1 MDTAYRVTPLRRG
14 DPERLGEYWL
24 TGRLGSGG
32 MGVVYLASDRDGND
46 VAIKL
51 VHAALA
57 HDPEF
62 RGRFRSEV
70 ERARQVPSFCTAE
83 VLDADLD
90 HNPPYL
96 VVEYVDGPSLGEV
109 VEERGPLRAA
119 ALHSLAV
126 GVATALTGIHGAGV
140 IHRDLKPD
148 NVLLAPG
155 SPKVIDFGIARAF
168 EATSQHTR
176 TDQMVGTVAYMA
188 PERFSSEPGTPL
200 TAAADIFAWGC
211 VVAYAGTGR
220 TPFHGDSPPATA
232 ARILTQPPHL
242 NGLPESLREIVA
254 LSLSKDP
261 EERPTAREL
270 LDMLLGDQPSTR
282 SSARQRTTVSSVP
295 PVLQGPV
302 VAQGSDGAYA
312 ADGAT
317 GQERSH
323 GFGRFHGA
331 DPSHAADHSHGSER
345 PYGSEHSFDSD
356 RSYGSEHLFDSGRP
370 YGSGRSYESD
380 QTYGADRSSDPGRS
394 YSSGQSDDSS
404 RSHDPGLAQAGG
416 RPRGHR
422 MLAVLAVLLVLAGV
436 ATVAFVLKAHG
447 PTTGPQTTSGT
458 ARGGEA
464 AGAEQSPTEPDG
476 GAPAPG
482 SPPATTPADYE
493 NDGSGDDDRR
503 SPVEPDNGEPI
514 IQDPLSQP
522 DQWLDSEIREQNA
535 NCFTRG
541 VMRVARVDRGTYQCV
556 GPDES
561 IADDFGVEVS
571 TALQSAG
578 SCAAIWF
585 HWDARRGGQV
595 LRVCQ
600 DEMSIASDTPDDR
613 QVLGRIRLK
622 QRIALREP
630 VRVHLVIRE
639 GEAQVFR
646 GGAFA
651 GVMQLPEDGPDK
663 GQVLLGMSVEAVDT
677 DPPYAVTFA
686 NVDIRSF

>member
-1 MDTAYRVTPLRRG
+1 LIVDTAYRVSPLRRG

-32 MGVVYLASDRDGND
+32 MGVVYLATDRDDNY

-51 VHAALA
+51 VHATLVN
-57 HDPEF
+57 DPEF

-96 VVEYVDGPSLGEV
+96 VVEYVNGPSLAEV
-109 VEERGPLRAA
+109 VEERGPLREA

-200 TAAADIFAWGC
+200 TAAADVFAWGC
-211 VVAYAGTGR
+211 VVGYAGTGR

-242 NGLPESLREIVA
+242 NGLPESLRELVA

-270 LDMLLGDQPSTR
+270 LDMLLGDRRDARPVSRQREASSPAVVGYFESADR
-282 SSARQRTTVSSVP
+282 SSESYDSHP
-295 PVLQGPV
+295 
-302 VAQGSDGAYA
+302 
-312 ADGAT
+312 AD
-317 GQERSH
+317 S
-323 GFGRFHGA
+323 
-331 DPSHAADHSHGSER
+331 
-345 PYGSEHSFDSD
+345 
-356 RSYGSEHLFDSGRP
+356 P
-370 YGSGRSYESD
+370 YGSGF
-380 QTYGADRSSDPGRS
+380 DRAT
-394 YSSGQSDDSS
+394 SS
-404 RSHDPGLAQAGG
+404 RSYASGRSDGSYGVVRSQAVDRFPAAEPALAVDRSYATDHSFGG
-416 RPRGHR
+416 GERERVGSGRQSGHR
-422 MLAVLAVLLVLAGV
+422 LLAVLAIVLVLAGV
-436 ATVAFVLKAHG
+436 ATVALVLNAHN
-447 PTTGPQTTSGT
+447 PAADPLSTGGT
-458 ARGGEA
+458 QRGGAA
-464 AGAEQSPTEPDG
+464 AGAEQSPAQDG
-476 GAPAPG
+476 GAPAPE
-482 SPPATTPADYE
+482 SRPPTNPADYE
-493 NDGSGDDDRR
+493 DDNNEPADDVTR
-503 SPVEPDNGEPI
+503 SPAEPAGGEPI
-514 IQDPLSQP
+514 IEDALKRPG
-522 DQWLDSEIREQNA
+522 QWLDSEIREQNA

-561 IADDFGVEVS
+561 IADDFGVRV
-571 TALQSAG
+571 TAALQSAG
-578 SCAAIWF
+578 SCAAVWF
-585 HWDARRGGQV
+585 HWDPKLGGQV

-600 DEMSIASDTPDDR
+600 SELVVAADR
-613 QVLGRIRLK
+613 PNDQKVYGRVRLK
-622 QRIALREP
+622 ERIDLRQST
-630 VRVHLVIRE
+630 RIHLVVQE
-639 GEAQVFR
+639 GQAQVFLD
-646 GGAFA
+646 GAFA
-651 GVMQLPEDGPDK
+651 GAARLPENGPDE

-686 NVDIRSF
+686 NVNIVSY